1 MARNVFG
8 EQLIPCSLDPLT
20 GFYRNGCCETGPQD
34 LGTHTVCAVVTAE
47 FLEYSKTKGNDLITP
62 RPEYLFP
69 GLTPGDK
76 WCLCVMRWIEAKNAG
91 VAPFVVLEATNEA
104 TLHFVSLED
113 LIGLAWKNGV

>member
-1 MARNVFG
+1 MSRNVFG
-8 EQLIPCSLDPLT
+8 EPIIPCSLDPLT
-20 GFYRNGCCETGPQD
+20 GFFRNGCCETGPQD

-47 FLEYSKTKGNDLITP
+47 FLEYSKKKGNDLMTP

-69 GLTPGDK
+69 GLKPGDK

-104 TLHFVSLED
+104 TLHYVSLED